1 MIQYEVA
8 TKKQSRHLQRCFVWD
23 SPYEC
28 CVFCHAEGDLGN
40 PLRSESYEMK
50 TTIRKTFSKM
60 TARTAA
66 ILPAFLVAVPLAAPP
81 DGFNDGIDRTA
92 PNFVTAREEA

>member
-1 MIQYEVA
+1 
-8 TKKQSRHLQRCFVWD
+8 
-23 SPYEC
+23 
-28 CVFCHAEGDLGN
+28 
-40 PLRSESYEMK
+40 MK

>member
-66 ILPAFLVAVPLAAPP
+66 TLPVFLVAVSLAAQH
-81 DGFNDGIDRTA
+81 DGIDRTD

>member
-1 MIQYEVA
+1 MRVLQK
-8 TKKQSRHLQRCFVWD
+8 KKQSRHLQRCFVWD

-66 ILPAFLVAVPLAAPP
+66 ILPAFLVAVSLSAAHP

>member
-1 MIQYEVA
+1 
-8 TKKQSRHLQRCFVWD
+8 
-23 SPYEC
+23 
-28 CVFCHAEGDLGN
+28 
-40 PLRSESYEMK
+40 MK

-60 TARTAA
+60 TAWTAA
-66 ILPAFLVAVPLAAPP
+66 TLPAFLVAVSLSAAQP

>member
-1 MIQYEVA
+1 
-8 TKKQSRHLQRCFVWD
+8 
-23 SPYEC
+23 
-28 CVFCHAEGDLGN
+28 
-40 PLRSESYEMK
+40 MK

-66 ILPAFLVAVPLAAPP
+66 TLPVFLVAVSLAAQH
-81 DGFNDGIDRTA
+81 DGIDRTD